1 MDSTARHRNF
11 ILLAVGITGLSFTFG
26 VHFTIFNNFAV
37 ERIGL
42 EPHQLGILEAIRE
55 VPGFLTAFMAGL
67 TVGIAEPLLAGVM
80 LFLFGIGFIA
90 YGQVGSVVPLV
101 AWSLIWS
108 VGFHLWEPLSNGM
121 LLSLAREGE
130 SGRYLGRMRS
140 VGAIATIVGI
150 SLVYLLSRFTGWGY
164 GTMYGMA
171 GGVVA
176 LSALAIFTIS
186 RDIGYPTT
194 VRLLI
199 RRRYTI
205 YYALTFLDG
214 YRRQIFNTFAI
225 FAMVRIY
232 HVPVQRIA
240 ILMLVNNIAAFYL
253 GPKVGRLID
262 RVGEYK
268 MLTANYLGVG
278 LVFLGYALVHRV
290 EILFGLYIIDNIL
303 YLSNMALGIYIKRI
317 ADPEDMRPTLAMGM
331 TVNHVAAVLMPL
343 IGGFL
348 WRALGYEIVFFL
360 GAGVVGVA
368 FFVVQKM
375 KEGNGHGLTG

>member
-1 MDSTARHRNF
+1 MDSRARHRNF
-11 ILLAVGITGLSFTFG
+11 ILLAVGVTGLSFTFG

-67 TVGIAEPLLAGVM
+67 TVGIAEPLLAGAM

-90 YGQVGSVVPLV
+90 YGQVGSVVPLIV
-101 AWSLIWS
+101 WSLVWS
-108 VGFHLWEPLSNGM
+108 VGFHLWEPLSSGM
-121 LLSLAREGE
+121 LLSLVREGE
-130 SGRYLGRMRS
+130 GGRYLGKMRS
-140 VGAIATIVGI
+140 VGATATIAGI
-150 SLVYLLSRFTGWGY
+150 GTVYLINRFTGWGY

-171 GGVVA
+171 GGIVA
-176 LSALAIFTIS
+176 LSALAIFTVS
-186 RDIGYPTT
+186 KDVGYPTT

-199 RRRYTI
+199 RRRYAI

-214 YRRQIFNTFAI
+214 YRRQIFNTFAV

-240 ILMLVNNIAAFYL
+240 LLMLVNNIAAFYL

-268 MLTANYLGVG
+268 TLTANYLGVG
-278 LVFLGYALVHRV
+278 LVFMGYALVHRV

-303 YLSNMALGIYIKRI
+303 YLSSMALGIYIKRI
-317 ADPEDMRPTLAMGM
+317 ADPEEMRPTLAMGM

-360 GAGVVGVA
+360 GAGIVGVA
-368 FFVVQKM
+368 FLVVQKM
-375 KEGNGHGLTG
+375 KEG